1 MTLYVHALSTV
12 FQNLAR
18 FVKACVA
25 CSCFVQVVDMEVAED
40 TDRDSA
46 PEQTKY
52 VLPRILTQALI
63 ALASVHNPC
72 IGNIWQ
78 SHYFYLNPKSRVSQH
93 YFEAVLPYELNLHSL
108 R

>member
-63 ALASVHNPC
+63 ALASVHKVDVKDASSIAMATLLPAHHPC

-78 SHYFYLNPKSRVSQH
+78 SH
-93 YFEAVLPYELNLHSL
+93 
-108 R
+108 